1 MSDTNFIIDQI
12 ENKVNEL
19 IKFVKDNDR
28 HFNNAVNFRNFL
40 RDDFDNFKYEEYDT
54 RTDEEIAADAHGSR
68 MCDKSHAKK
77 DN

>member
-28 HFNNAVNFRNFL
+28 HFNDSAPFIVSLMLNFAEL
-40 RDDFDNFKYEEYDT
+40 KASEYDT

-68 MCDKSHAKK
+68 MCDNYHAKK
-77 DN
+77 DM